1 MEVADVERWV
11 QALVPLGVAD
21 LGGSKFTSQHSRI
34 EQLNLLAHTAATS
47 NSDNFVLSSLLTHE
61 KLPVILH
68 LLLATEA
75 WREQVLP
82 EILNSLAA
90 FVEPPERG
98 GQGRGGHGSCMR
110 AYFILHHESVLCNLL
125 EVLLFHDYAAEAL
138 GDGLIDLVDYCCR
151 QVSSLIFHQQK
162 AKVRLEQKQRGLSSI
177 SSSLLLLSSS
187 SSITATTA
195 SSRQLS
201 AEEILEIE
209 EAEEDEESGFG
220 GGGPMD
226 SKAAAQLLERDAADP
241 ARAARRQLRC
251 WRARIGVHAAVT
263 SVTMLRY
270 LSEYCVRLPLG
281 VISRL
286 METHDVASLVVPLI
300 ENPPWVRRI
309 TRPAPNNIINTS
321 PTQNEVT
328 DSSSNAAALVTTRP
342 TQKPLASTTVW
353 QKYIDHKWVDV
364 EPRDLLKLTRLEAQP
379 WLTMHALLLEPELRK
394 KYPYDGSRRS
404 QTSRARKFINEI
416 LLDQLP
422 ILSDLQRFMDEST
435 IRGVESAPEQRGG
448 LLLEAIPA
456 VHDEV
461 QREALTARDDVD
473 EELDTHKSSSF
484 SSSSSSSSAADSTLL
499 TIEREKLVSSIKMRR
514 TWTWS
519 RLGRFMLRNS
529 LRSRIKPGT
538 KIEPKSFPSSA
549 FSDVWPE
556 SDGDEDLKQLAGV
569 YNEDTFEA
577 ATLGDPMC
585 ALCGKPAEKRCAK
598 CHNEWYCSRECQVS
612 SWKGHKELCAIV
624 AKDLAKQVQLE
635 V

>member
-11 QALVPLGVAD
+11 QALYPLGVAD

-34 EQLNLLAHTAATS
+34 EQLNLLAHNAATT
-47 NSDNFVLSSLLTHE
+47 NSDNFVLSSLLTHD

-82 EILNSLAA
+82 EILGSLAA
-90 FVEPPERG
+90 LVEPPEQG

-110 AYFILHHESVLCNLL
+110 AYFIMHHESVLCNLL
-125 EVLLFHDYAAEAL
+125 EVLLYHDYAAQAL

-151 QVSSLIFHQQK
+151 QVSALIFHQQK
-162 AKVRLEQKQRGLSSI
+162 AKARSERKLRGASSN
-177 SSSLLLLSSS
+177 SSS
-187 SSITATTA
+187 SS
-195 SSRQLS
+195 SSSAAARTLS
-201 AEEILEIE
+201 AEELVEME

-220 GGGPMD
+220 GDGPLD
-226 SKAAAQLLERDAADP
+226 SKSAAKLLERDAADP

-309 TRPAPNNIINTS
+309 SKPAQNS
-321 PTQNEVT
+321 AASLATQGDAAEDGV
-328 DSSSNAAALVTTRP
+328 SNAAAIVTQAP
-342 TQKPLASTTVW
+342 KKPSTTVW
-353 QKYIDHKWVDV
+353 QKYVDHKWVDV

-379 WLTMHALLLEPELRK
+379 WLTMHALLLEPDLRK
-394 KYPYDGSRRS
+394 KYPYDGARRS
-404 QTSRARKFINEI
+404 QTSRARKFLNEI

-422 ILSDLQRFMDEST
+422 ILADLQRFMDEST

-461 QREALTARDDVD
+461 QREALTARGTEEEEEEEKDRIDVT
-473 EELDTHKSSSF
+473 ERNSSNASSS
-484 SSSSSSSSAADSTLL
+484 ADSTLL
-499 TIEREKLVSSIKMRR
+499 TIEREKLGGSRGKVRR
-514 TWTWS
+514 TWTWN
-519 RLGRFMLRNS
+519 RLGRYMLRHS
-529 LRSRIKPGT
+529 LRSRIKTGT
-538 KIEPKSFPSSA
+538 KIEPKNFPSTA
-549 FSDVWPE
+549 FSDIWPD
-556 SDGDEDLKQLAGV
+556 SDGDDDLKQLAGV

-598 CHNEWYCSRECQVS
+598 CHNEWYCSRECQVKA
-612 SWKGHKELCAIV
+612 WKGHKELCMIV
-624 AKDLAKQVQLE
+624 SRDMARTKE
-635 V
+635 